1 MKHNVTVSFDEE
13 KLSALKIYLQQK
25 DKDVESELTSSL
37 ELLYEK
43 AVPANV
49 RNYIELKA
57 SSSTSKKTSAQ
68 KPKKRK
74 WKHSLCKASNLAV
87 VSPNLPC
94 VRFC

>member
-25 DKDVESELTSSL
+25 DKDVESEFTSSL

-49 RNYIELKA
+49 RNYIELKS
-57 SSSTSKKTSAQ
+57 SSSTSKKTSTQ
-68 KPKKRK
+68 NRRKRK
-74 WKHSLCKASNLAV
+74 WKHSLCSASNLAV

>member
-25 DKDVESELTSSL
+25 DKDVESERTSSL

-43 AVPANV
+43 SVPANV

-57 SSSTSKKTSAQ
+57 SSSTSKKTSTQ
-68 KPKKRK
+68 KPKKEK
-74 WKHSLCKASNLAV
+74 VETQPVQSE
-87 VSPNLPC
+87 
-94 VRFC
+94 

>member
-68 KPKKRK
+68 KPKKEK
-74 WKHSLCKASNLAV
+74 VETQPVLSE
-87 VSPNLPC
+87 
-94 VRFC
+94 

>member
-57 SSSTSKKTSAQ
+57 TSTSKKTSAV
-68 KPKKRK
+68 KPKKEK
-74 WKHSLCKASNLAV
+74 VETQPVLSE
-87 VSPNLPC
+87 
-94 VRFC
+94 